1 MRTQLPEGINKYT
14 QMSAKKGI
22 KKFGGLAEEA
32 LLAEFAQL
40 EHY

>member
-1 MRTQLPEGINKYT
+1 MMTQLPEEYT

-22 KKFGGLAEEA
+22 KKFGRLAEEA